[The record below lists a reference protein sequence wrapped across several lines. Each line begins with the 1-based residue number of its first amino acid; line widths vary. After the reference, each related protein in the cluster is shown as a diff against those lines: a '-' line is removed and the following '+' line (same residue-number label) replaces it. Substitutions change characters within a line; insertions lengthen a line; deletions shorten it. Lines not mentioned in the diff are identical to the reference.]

1 MPTEQNINQF
11 FSQRMPYSVYC
22 LTFTLQFKN
31 GLAAGDGNFGNEML
45 LARNGKGEL
54 VLRGTSLA
62 GVLRHSYEKQYG
74 EDDTTLFFG
83 TSAEN
88 NHNDVSEEI
97 GTESPLIVSDIV
109 LNVNKNMEY
118 RRTHHLRNRHTGSVV
133 ENGLYSIEI
142 APPETTAQVTL
153 WFNETKQC
161 NESAKVFL
169 QRLAELIRNGLIFG
183 GNSNRGVGL
192 ATANEF
198 VYKKYS
204 LSEKEQYA
212 EYLNDFYA
220 WRKDGTNSVANSEKL
235 TPENDSDTNNLTIK
249 FTLQIPR
256 GQDLLIAEGNEMSP
270 HKIKAA
276 DGNEYYL
283 LPGSTLR
290 GLFRSWI
297 TRLAARDEK
306 ARKEGKTVSDSVEHY
321 EEQQRN
327 IKGSEI
333 GWMFNEKLD
342 VSEIDKKYPVESLF
356 GSLHQSGRIHFT
368 DALCPVDKATLQHRK
383 HVALDAIS
391 GGAIEHL
398 LFDNDVLTQGAFDV
412 TIIVRD
418 VKNYEAEWLA
428 KTLKALHIGLLRVGS
443 SKAAGRLELVDK
455 PQSVGSFADIF
466 DTIKL

>member
-1 MPTEQNINQF
+1 MPTEQDINQSF
-11 FSQRMPYSVYC
+11 CQRMPYRVYC

-45 LARNGKGEL
+45 LARNGKEEL
-54 VLRGTSLA
+54 VLRGTSIA

-74 EDDTTLFFG
+74 EENTALFFG
-83 TSAEN
+83 TSAEKKYN
-88 NHNDVSEEI
+88 ND
-97 GTESPLIVSDIV
+97 GTEKTLAESPLLVSDVV
-109 LNVNKNMEY
+109 LNIPKSTEY
-118 RRTHHLRNRHTGSVV
+118 RRTHHLRNRHTGSVLD
-133 ENGLYSIEI
+133 NGLYSIEI
-142 APPETTAQVTL
+142 APPNTIAHVTL
-153 WFNETKQC
+153 WFNETEQLKEC
-161 NESAKVFL
+161 GEVFL
-169 QRLAELIRNGLIFG
+169 KNLAGLIRNGLIFG

-204 LSEKEQYA
+204 LSEKEQYT

-220 WRKDGTNSVANSEKL
+220 WRKNGTNSIVNSEKL
-235 TPENDSDTNNLTIK
+235 IPQNDSDTNNLAVE

-256 GQDLLIAEGNEMSP
+256 GQDLLIAEGNDMSS
-270 HKIKAA
+270 HKITAA

-283 LPGSTLR
+283 LPGSALH

-297 TRLAARDEK
+297 TRLAAR
-306 ARKEGKTVSDSVEHY
+306 EGKSVSDSVENY
-321 EEQQRN
+321 EKKQRN

-333 GWMFNEKLD
+333 GWMFNEKLN

-356 GSLHQSGRIHFT
+356 GSLHKSGRIHFT
-368 DALCPVDKATLQHRK
+368 DALCPVDDALLQHRK

-398 LFDNDVLTQGAFDV
+398 LFDNDVLIKGSFNV
-412 TIIVRD
+412 TMIVRD
-418 VKNYEAEWLA
+418 IKIYEAEWLA

-443 SKAAGRLELVDK
+443 SKAAGRLELADK
-455 PQSVGSFADIF
+455 PQSVGNFADFF
-466 DTIKL
+466 DTITL

>member
-1 MPTEQNINQF
+1 MPTKQDIINQSF
-11 FSQRMPYSVYC
+11 CQRMPYRVYC

-31 GLAAGDGNFGNEML
+31 GLAAGDGSFGNEML
-45 LARNGKGEL
+45 FARNGKEEL
-54 VLRGTSLA
+54 VLRGTSIA

-74 EDDTTLFFG
+74 EENTALFFG
-83 TSAEN
+83 TSAEKKHN
-88 NHNDVSEEI
+88 ND
-97 GTESPLIVSDIV
+97 TEKILTKSPLLISDIV
-109 LNVNKNMEY
+109 LDVHKNTEY
-118 RRTHHLRNRHTGSVV
+118 RRTHHLRNRHTGSVLD
-133 ENGLYSIEI
+133 NGLYSIEV
-142 APPETTAQVTL
+142 APPNTTAHVTL
-153 WFNETKQC
+153 WFNETEQLKEC
-161 NESAKVFL
+161 GNVFL
-169 QRLAELIRNGLIFG
+169 KNLAGLIRNGLIFG

-212 EYLNDFYA
+212 EYLNDFYT
-220 WRKDGTNSVANSEKL
+220 WRKNGTNSVANCEKL
-235 TPENDSDTNNLTIK
+235 IPQNVSDTNNLTVE

-256 GQDLLIAEGNEMSP
+256 GQDLLIAEGNEMSS

-283 LPGSTLR
+283 LPGSTLH

-297 TRLAARDEK
+297 TRLAAR
-306 ARKEGKTVSDSVEHY
+306 EGKSVSDSVENY
-321 EEQQRN
+321 EKKQRN

-333 GWMFNEKLD
+333 GWMFNEKLN

-356 GSLHQSGRIHFT
+356 GSLHKSGRIHFT
-368 DALCPVDKATLQHRK
+368 DALCPVDEALLQHRK

-398 LFDNDVLTQGAFDV
+398 LFDNDVLIKGSFNV
-412 TIIVRD
+412 TMIVRD
-418 VKNYEAEWLA
+418 VKIYEAEWLA

-443 SKAAGRLELVDK
+443 SKAAGRLELTEQPK
-455 PQSVGSFADIF
+455 CQEQQYAKIF
-466 DTIKL
+466 ESIII